1 MTAPAAEA
9 PLRRLGRSTSLRF
22 ALLYVVLFAASTA
35 VLGGVVFWIARDAL
49 VHQMRARILAETASL
64 HAEWRTGGL
73 GALVEAVRRDGR
85 GAGALDYGVQA
96 ADGGRVAGELP
107 RLAPRPGWVRLAR
120 PTGDAEQEA
129 EQRGEHPERLLVLMT
144 PLGAGHWLG
153 VGDDLG
159 RISEVQDAILA
170 AFAWA
175 LGLVVLLGGAG
186 GVWLSRAF
194 LRRVDAIGRTAEAII
209 AGDLARRIPVRGT
222 GDDLDRLAG
231 TLNRMLDRITALME
245 SLRQVSADVA
255 HDLRTPLTRLM
266 QQLDTARTH
275 ATTLGAYREAVDA
288 AVAETEAILATFA
301 ALLRIAQVE
310 GGSRRAAFR
319 EVDLSALTASL
330 GESYAPSI
338 EAADHRFAAAI
349 APGVRIE
356 GDAPLLTQML
366 ANLLDNALRHT
377 PAGTT
382 IRLDLV
388 VVGGRAV
395 LRVADDGPGVPAA
408 ERRRILERFYRTER
422 SRSTPGSGL
431 GLALV
436 AAVAELHGATVAAED
451 AAPGLAV
458 AVAFPLGP
466 PAR

>member
-1 MTAPAAEA
+1 
-9 PLRRLGRSTSLRF
+9 
-22 ALLYVVLFAASTA
+22 
-35 VLGGVVFWIARDAL
+35 
-49 VHQMRARILAETASL
+49 
-64 HAEWRTGGL
+64 
-73 GALVEAVRRDGR
+73 
-85 GAGALDYGVQA
+85 
-96 ADGGRVAGELP
+96 
-107 RLAPRPGWVRLAR
+107 
-120 PTGDAEQEA
+120 
-129 EQRGEHPERLLVLMT
+129 MT

-175 LGLVVLLGGAG
+175 LGLVVVLGGAG

-266 QQLDTARTH
+266 QQLDTARTACDH
-275 ATTLGAYREAVDA
+275 LGAYRDAVDA
-288 AVAETEAILATFA
+288 AVVETEAILATFA

-356 GDAPLLTQML
+356 GDAPVAHPDARQSARQRTAPYAGGNDDPARSRRGRGARGKFLFPARLT
-366 ANLLDNALRHT
+366 ATDPPDVRCSIGVNSGDLRRA
-377 PAGTT
+377 PN
-382 IRLDLV
+382 RSWQ
-388 VVGGRAV
+388 GGRKRPMFA
-395 LRVADDGPGVPAA
+395 LAPADPG
-408 ERRRILERFYRTER
+408 RRRDDPWISG
-422 SRSTPGSGL
+422 SRRNRRPWK
-431 GLALV
+431 
-436 AAVAELHGATVAAED
+436 AAT
-451 AAPGLAV
+451 
-458 AVAFPLGP
+458 
-466 PAR
+466 